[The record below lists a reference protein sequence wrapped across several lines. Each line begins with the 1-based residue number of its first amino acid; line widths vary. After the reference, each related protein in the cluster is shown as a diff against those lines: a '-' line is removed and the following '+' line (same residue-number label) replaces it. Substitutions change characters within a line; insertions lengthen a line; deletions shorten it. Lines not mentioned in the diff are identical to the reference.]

1 MILRPVA
8 AGVNEAE
15 NRKSKIHSV
24 GDGHFFT
31 EGERFDY
38 RALMNEKLPPQ
49 YQSSAARPQRV

>member
-49 YQSSAARPQRV
+49 CQIS